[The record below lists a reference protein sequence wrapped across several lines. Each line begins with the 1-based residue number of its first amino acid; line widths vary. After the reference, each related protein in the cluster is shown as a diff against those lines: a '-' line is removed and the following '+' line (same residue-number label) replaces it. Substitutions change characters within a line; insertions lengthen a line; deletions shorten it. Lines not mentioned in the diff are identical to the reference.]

1 MFPIRQK
8 FFCSTAIVTFIIL
21 LLYSDVTKRRAIVN
35 NRRFF
40 NPEKLKSSQ
49 TEPVAAVK
57 AGGKWIVVTSISGPT
72 EDVKR
77 LSSFADWNLVVVA
90 DTKTPNDWELES
102 VHFLSVDYQMNLPFS
117 VVNGLPF
124 KSYTRK
130 NIGYLYAISQGAEW
144 IYDTD
149 DDNKPYGKLL
159 LFVHFLKGKHISG
172 RGLDQFDYEDEVSGI
187 RYTGQEGKGLRGRLF
202 NPYRFFGM
210 DQMWPRGFPLEH
222 LQKHT
227 NGNDSQ
233 VLCKRMKRAAVQ
245 QGLVHHDPD
254 VDAIYRLLNADEK
267 TGLDVKFNK
276 FGPPITLSVG
286 TYSPWNS
293 QNTLFHR
300 SAFHTLFLPTTV
312 SFRTTD
318 IWRSFISQKILNLS
332 GLSVSFVAT
341 NAVQV
346 RNAHDYLNDL
356 RDEKQVY
363 EESGKM
369 LEYLHG
375 WKCSRTNTVECIRE
389 LAGGLAEQQ
398 FWAQED
404 VELAFKFIS
413 DLQDLGFEFPAL
425 IEENYV
431 DPYSVQTN
439 ESSRDVNCRRMR
451 LEFELRDPKQ
461 EETLSV
467 QKAVQK
473 INNFGEIIDWCNQSG
488 YSNLSRIFPS
498 PEQLA
503 EEHDNEYVL
512 QRDKNTVLIVANNY
526 PWKWGIGVIQ
536 RLYQPYFASVIFCG
550 SWYPENISSGDNYTS
565 PLFPLNFVHMNPAE
579 MLRGYFAYHCV
590 TLVHQMRLSNVDGY
604 FLMADDAVFNI
615 WQRIDYSRVHHTV
628 GDSHT
633 NTGNWW
639 NSAYGRASGKRVIEQ
654 IEKTKDPKI
663 LSTWKRFEDGLR
675 KFGHLKKNE
684 TAKDKMVEGKG
695 KSISDFFYIP
705 ESEIDYYASLMNIFY
720 ESKLFLELAVNRFLR
735 SVNHQTS
742 QTKNSSYLWG
752 KKRGSWDKVYNKNMD
767 AIHPIKMSKFEKSG
781 EGRKRYCASVIQTWA
796 NILFSGSRN
805 FTVKQDTDEDYK
817 NG

>member
-1 MFPIRQK
+1 MEYHK
-8 FFCSTAIVTFIIL
+8 V
-21 LLYSDVTKRRAIVN
+21 
-35 NRRFF
+35 
-40 NPEKLKSSQ
+40 
-49 TEPVAAVK
+49 EPVAAVK

-102 VHFLSVDYQMNLPFS
+102 VHFLSVDYQMNL
-117 VVNGLPF
+117 
-124 KSYTRK
+124 R
-130 NIGYLYAISQGAEW
+130 
-144 IYDTD
+144 
-149 DDNKPYGKLL
+149 
-159 LFVHFLKGKHISG
+159 

-404 VELAFKFIS
+404 VELTFKFIS
-413 DLQDLGFEFPAL
+413 DLLDLGFEFPAL

-461 EETLSV
+461 EETLVGDYEFTVGTFKNGLQSV

-498 PEQLA
+498 PAQLA
-503 EEHDNEYVL
+503 EEHDKEYVL

-615 WQRIDYSRVHHTV
+615 WQRIDYSRVHSLSGVTFNKSPH
-628 GDSHT
+628 
-633 NTGNWW
+633 WW
-639 NSAYGRASGKRVIEQ
+639 NETEGLDAAKNVVRSVKY
-654 IEKTKDPKI
+654 TKD
-663 LSTWKRFEDGLR
+663 LRVVATWKKFENGLR
-675 KFGHLKKNE
+675 KYGYL
-684 TAKDKMVEGKG
+684 KG
-695 KSISDFFYIP
+695 KESADNQMLSGLGRSYSDFFYIP
-705 ESEIDYYASLMNIFY
+705 SSQIDYYSDLMSIFY
-720 ESKLFLELAVNRFLR
+720 QNNFFLELAFNRFLR
-735 SVNHQTS
+735 SVSHQTS
-742 QTKNSSYLWG
+742 KAGLSSYIWDENRDNWQTFYKKDMVAFHPVKLSASKKPG
-752 KKRGSWDKVYNKNMD
+752 KL
-767 AIHPIKMSKFEKSG
+767 
-781 EGRKRYCASVIQTWA
+781 RKRYCATVIRTWA
-796 NILFSGSRN
+796 DIMFSRSRN
-805 FTVKQDTDEDYK
+805 FTTKNDDDVDYL